1 MSGLRQTPLYRALHR
16 PQLLM
21 GGDRKLMIITLT
33 LTALL
38 VVVSA
43 NKVSI
48 VLGLLIFLLSVYA
61 LRKAAKTDPFM
72 WPVYLRHVQYKGYY
86 APISRPWRDSNNGRV
101 Y

>member
-1 MSGLRQTPLYRALHR
+1 
-16 PQLLM
+16 
-21 GGDRKLMIITLT
+21 MIITLT

-72 WPVYLRHVQYKGYY
+72 WPVYLRHVKYKGYY
-86 APISRPWRDSNNGRV
+86 APISRPWRDSNSGRV